1 MANVLLCIWREAS
14 FVRRQIRVGD
24 SKPGFYAIA
33 SPPDPNNQ
41 GVVELLVK
49 AVPDSTAQLLADSKD
64 GENFSLHSMVLAAYE
79 CSSLDIPISHRRHS
93 VRMLSSA

>member
-1 MANVLLCIWREAS
+1 MLPCTLLEAWT
-14 FVRRQIRVGD
+14 VRQQIRVVD

-64 GENFSLHSMVLAAYE
+64 GDNMLTHSMTLAFDE
-79 CSSLDIPISHRRHS
+79 F
-93 VRMLSSA
+93 

>member
-1 MANVLLCIWREAS
+1 M
-14 FVRRQIRVGD
+14 RRQIRVGD

-49 AVPDSTAQLLADSKD
+49 AVPDSTAQLLADSQD
-64 GENFSLHSMVLAAYE
+64 GDKMLPHCMTLAFDE
-79 CSSLDIPISHRRHS
+79 TFRERVSHRS
-93 VRMLSSA
+93 VRILSSA